1 MPICKWHAPNS
12 SAADFTAIALP
23 RSGNRDDDNRQVVTL
38 RVSEVRGLHAIIT
51 HKGRIA
57 DSGHYVGWVKR
68 QGQWV
73 EFDDD
78 KIIPV
83 EEEDIV
89 KLNGGG
95 DWHMAYLMVF
105 KAEKN

>member
-1 MPICKWHAPNS
+1 M
-12 SAADFTAIALP
+12 
-23 RSGNRDDDNRQVVTL
+23 
-38 RVSEVRGLHAIIT
+38 
-51 HKGRIA
+51 A
-57 DSGHYVGWVKR
+57 DSGHYVSWVK
-68 QGQWV
+68 QDDGKWV